1 MNEFLGMI
9 RTFGVARLAAII
21 GVTAGVAIALALIVV
36 RIGEPPLGVLYADLD
51 LADAE
56 SVVERL
62 DQDGVKHDMRE
73 SGGRVSILAPRAD
86 IPRLKMQLA
95 ADGVVQENGVGYEIF
110 DKDNSFGATS
120 FQQNINRLRALEGEL
135 ARTIASIDGVRSA
148 RVHLVLPER
157 ELFAREKQAAT
168 ASIVVD
174 APRGLDQRSVRA
186 IANLAASAV
195 PELSPSRVTVLDA
208 AGELLASGQVEDAN
222 GGGVDERTAATEAR
236 VRRTVEDIVGRIVGA
251 DNLRVQVAA
260 ELDFSR
266 ITENAEI
273 IDPES
278 QTVLSSTTVEE
289 SEDSNEPGMGRGV
302 TIANALPGAEPVA
315 NATPAATSAN
325 RRTEETTNYEISR
338 TVRSEV
344 KEQGALKRV
353 SVAVALNTVP
363 NAPRSPED
371 LSRID
376 ALVKSA
382 IGFSEARGDKVDV
395 VEIGFTPLAATV
407 AAGSEQAVSPAFT
420 REQAMRFA
428 EVGALAL
435 IALALVMFVLRP
447 MLSAPKAG
455 VEAIA
460 IKTSPAPGSVATAA
474 ANQQTL
480 PAPGAFEQKIDLA
493 RVEGQVKASSLNK
506 VAEVVRGHTDES
518 IGILKGWIRQAS

>member
-1 MNEFLGMI
+1 MNELLGMI
-9 RTFGVARLAAII
+9 RSFGVARLAAII
-21 GVTAGVAIALALIVV
+21 GVTAGVAIALALIVA
-36 RIGEPPLGVLYADLD
+36 RIGEPPLAVLYSDLD

-62 DQDGVKHDMRE
+62 EQDGVRHEMRE
-73 SGGRVSILAPRAD
+73 GGGRVSILAPRAD
-86 IPRLKMQLA
+86 ISRLKMQFA
-95 ADGVVQENGVGYEIF
+95 ADGVVRQNGVGYEIF
-110 DKDNSFGATS
+110 DNDDSFGATS

-174 APRGLDQRSVRA
+174 APGGLDQRSVRA
-186 IANLAASAV
+186 IANLTASAV

-208 AGELLASGQVEDAN
+208 AGELLASGQAEDAQ
-222 GGGVDERTAATEAR
+222 GGVHERTAATEAR
-236 VRRTVEDIVGRIVGA
+236 LRRTVEDIVGRIVGA
-251 DNLRVQVAA
+251 DNFRVQVAA

-266 ITENAEI
+266 VTENAEI
-273 IDPES
+273 IDPDS

-289 SEDSNEPGMGRGV
+289 ADESNEPNINRGV

-315 NATPAATSAN
+315 STAPAATSSN

-344 KEQGALKRV
+344 REQGALKRV
-353 SVAVALNTVP
+353 SVAVALNAAP
-363 NAPRSPED
+363 DAPRPAED
-371 LSRID
+371 LQRID

-382 IGFSEARGDKVDV
+382 IGFSAARGDMVEV
-395 VEIGFTPLAATV
+395 VEIGFMPLAATP
-407 AAGSEQAVSPAFT
+407 AAPEPAATPAFT
-420 REQAMRFA
+420 REQAMRLA
-428 EVGALAL
+428 EIGALML

-447 MLSAPKAG
+447 MFASPKAG
-455 VEAIA
+455 VEAIS
-460 IKTSPAPGSVATAA
+460 IKPVAATVATTASSQA
-474 ANQQTL
+474 TL
-480 PAPGAFEQKIDLA
+480 PPPNSAFEQKIDLA
-493 RVEGQVKASSLNK
+493 RVEGQVKASSLSK